1 MTWNIFPTCLQTNYI
16 SFPWF
21 SASFFAISDKIVAD
35 NLSQNF
41 MTEVISLEVQFFF
54 GFQATHDGKHQQW
67 NLLIDIYI
75 KDKKKQN

>member
-1 MTWNIFPTCLQTNYI
+1 
-16 SFPWF
+16 
-21 SASFFAISDKIVAD
+21 
-35 NLSQNF
+35 